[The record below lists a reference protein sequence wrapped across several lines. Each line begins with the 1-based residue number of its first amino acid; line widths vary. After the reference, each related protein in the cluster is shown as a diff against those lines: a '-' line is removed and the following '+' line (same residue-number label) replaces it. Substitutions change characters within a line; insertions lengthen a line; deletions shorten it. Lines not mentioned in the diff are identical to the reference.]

1 MSTPPFVPDDFDPP
15 QGLTGDGFVL
25 EPLGPQHNER
35 DHAAWASSME
45 HIHATPGWETS
56 TWPREMTGE
65 ENHEDLVGHARDFA
79 QRTGF
84 TYTVLDPA
92 GDDVIGC
99 VYIYPTREGPPGAKV
114 SSWVTAARAELDAPL
129 HDAVAAWLAADW
141 PFERVDYAE
150 RPASGSSSPA

>member
-1 MSTPPFVPDDFDPP
+1 MSTPPFVPADFDPP
-15 QGLTGDGFVL
+15 QGLTADPFVL
-25 EPLGPQHNER
+25 TPLGPEHNER

-56 TWPREMTGE
+56 KWPHEMTGE
-65 ENHEDLVGHARDFA
+65 ENRDDLVHHARDFA

-92 GDDVIGC
+92 DDDVIGC
-99 VYIYPTREGPPGAKV
+99 VYIYPTREGPPGADV
-114 SSWVTAARAELDAPL
+114 HSWVTAARAELDRPL

-141 PFERVDYAE
+141 PFARVDYAE